1 MAKVRGD
8 FIKEGNTKEANTTE
22 PLNAFGKE
30 YEDSDTF
37 VRCYECE
44 ERHNCSDAARMD
56 GCAYGVPS
64 NL

>member
-1 MAKVRGD
+1 MATVRDG
-8 FIKEGNTKEANTTE
+8 FVKEKNTKEANTTK
-22 PLNAFGKE
+22 PLNAFDKE
-30 YEDSDTF
+30 YEDSEPF

-44 ERHNCSDAARMD
+44 EKHNCSDAARMD